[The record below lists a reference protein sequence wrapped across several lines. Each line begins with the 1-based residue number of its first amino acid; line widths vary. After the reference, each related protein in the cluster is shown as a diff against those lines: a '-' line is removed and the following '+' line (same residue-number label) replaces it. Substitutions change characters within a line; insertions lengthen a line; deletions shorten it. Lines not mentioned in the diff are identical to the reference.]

1 MKPTIF
7 VIHRCVYQCSG
18 KALLWGRRIV
28 QERDSKDILS
38 VGPGH
43 RDLPSLL
50 KGVVE
55 WLDPGI
61 KLISETVLDLFQDV
75 IYGGFEAGKPESS
88 VSPIPVGD
96 SVQVR

>member
-7 VIHRCVYQCSG
+7 VIHRCVYQWSG
-18 KALLWGRRIV
+18 KAFLWGRRIV

-61 KLISETVLDLFQDV
+61 KLISEVILNLFQDV
-75 IYGGFEAGKPESS
+75 IYGGLKAGEAESS
-88 VSPIPVGD
+88 VPSIPVGD
-96 SVQVR
+96 SV